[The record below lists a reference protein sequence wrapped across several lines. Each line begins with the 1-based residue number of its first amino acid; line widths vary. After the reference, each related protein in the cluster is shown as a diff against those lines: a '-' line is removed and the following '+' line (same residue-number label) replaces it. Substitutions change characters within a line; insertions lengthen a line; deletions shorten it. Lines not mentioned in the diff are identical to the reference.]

1 MGASDDGFIEITDQR
16 TRRQRRS
23 AKAEKS
29 GRTIMT
35 RSKDKD
41 RQVLDTKDLPEEW
54 QELLREQI
62 AKDAEA
68 LVNRS

>member
-1 MGASDDGFIEITDQR
+1 
-16 TRRQRRS
+16 
-23 AKAEKS
+23 
-29 GRTIMT
+29 
-35 RSKDKD
+35 
-41 RQVLDTKDLPEEW
+41 VLDTMDLPEEW